1 MMARFDRILDQSI
14 RPDQSFK
21 SEQGHGLLLFKPFAR
36 EICTIPALMRIR
48 LSCLN
53 PDPEN

>member
-1 MMARFDRILDQSI
+1 MKARFDRILDQSI